1 MKKCLAIAAFI
12 CSFLVTSNV
21 SAQNAM
27 NYSSNNS
34 MNNEACCPEACPQD
48 QACGDCYC
56 KMVRYEPCYYTTKRC
71 VEEQIPCKKKCY
83 RKVPCYTQVERCRMV
98 PEKYCET
105 VCTYKTECYE
115 VDDCKT
121 CQKIVC
127 DQHCK
132 WVPKYYWKHTCAPVA
147 SCAPAASCA
156 Q

>member
-1 MKKCLAIAAFI
+1 MKKFLAIAAFV
-12 CSFLVTSNV
+12 CSFLITSNL
-21 SAQNAM
+21 SAQNA
-27 NYSSNNS
+27 
-34 MNNEACCPEACPQD
+34 NNEECCPPE
-48 QACGDCYC
+48 QATGDCYC
-56 KMVRYEPCYYTTKRC
+56 LMVRYEPCYYTTKRC

-121 CQKIVC
+121 CTRVVC

-132 WVPKYYWKHTCAPVA
+132 WVPKYYWKHTCENP
-147 SCAPAASCA
+147 CAANCK
-156 Q
+156 